1 MNRQGSTVRQPNA
14 QQAAIVARR
23 KVVRAAFDAIRN
35 DQKRKGL
42 VRELAGALGGSITL
56 SEKLYAEAENLCFL
70 SGQHELV
77 EAANLAASAA
87 RLEKKYRA
95 QKQHRRQMARINQ

>member
-1 MNRQGSTVRQPNA
+1 MATRMIFQLSMPSNNA
-14 QQAAIVARR
+14 W
-23 KVVRAAFDAIRN
+23 
-35 DQKRKGL
+35 
-42 VRELAGALGGSITL
+42 LGGSITL